1 MYTYYIATGPEA
13 VAALVQTG
21 QVLNILPDWLEPK
34 QIICSENIYTSVQT
48 SNKNYHQTFILQ
60 LELLSPLID
69 MRKDKC
75 TIVLKQIN
83 PNWIKKIFTYSQRG
97 KNLLQR
103 LFADK
108 CEKPIEIKPEIYPKI
123 KTNASTTISA
133 QTSTNF
139 FDKKRK
145 RDDAI
150 LVAQK
155 NKLVQKDRYGVVL
168 QRISTKDEHL
178 DVLRSAFQEAKKT
191 ILITSFAI
199 TYQTLRDT
207 GLYSLIAQARGRG
220 VKIYCYY
227 NDSNSISNEVK
238 AAFSRFGVFYD
249 EAYTHS
255 KILAVDHTLL
265 VLGSFNWLSCIDYR
279 YTSNSNGSIV
289 CRGDICGELIEALWE
304 YLKHY
309 RNIQFGNFWQVERF
323 EYYNDYALSYD
334 IGRNSELTYLTT
346 LEQHLGFFQSVFEE
360 AQHKIIICSP
370 FISSSEAYREDI
382 DHQVLRDAANRE
394 VEIFFI
400 CSATDPY
407 LPNFQAFL
415 RSVGSS
421 NIYLIKANNFHLKTI
436 IVDDQLI
443 AEGSFNWL
451 SAARDDMSQ
460 FHNHETTIFVYGNMA
475 SGLIDHFYRSEIGC
489 VVLNM
494 AHELYEDE
502 RKTKR
507 IKDQTIA
514 EEKAK
519 TESYCTLA

>member
-1 MYTYYIATGPEA
+1 MYTYYIATGPEV
-13 VAALVQTG
+13 VATLVQTG
-21 QVLNILPDWLEPK
+21 QLPNALPDWLEPK
-34 QIICSENIYTSVQT
+34 QIICSENIHTSVLT

-75 TIVLKQIN
+75 TIVLKQID
-83 PNWIKKIFTYSQRG
+83 PDWIKRIFTYSQRG

-145 RDDAI
+145 RDNAI
-150 LVAQK
+150 GL
-155 NKLVQKDRYGVVL
+155 VL

-178 DVLRSAFQEAKKT
+178 DVLRSAFQKAKKT

-199 TYQTLRDT
+199 THQTLRDA
-207 GLYSLIAQARGRG
+207 GLYSLIAQARRRG

-227 NDSNSISNEVK
+227 NDSNSISNEVR
-238 AAFSRFGVFYD
+238 AAFSEFRVFYD

-279 YTSNSNGSIV
+279 YISSSNGSIV
-289 CRGDICGELIEALWE
+289 CHGDICEELIKALWE

-309 RNIQFGNFWQVERF
+309 RNIQFENFWQVERF

-346 LEQHLGFFQSVFEE
+346 LEQHLGFFQSVFKE
-360 AQHKIIICSP
+360 AQHKIVICSP

-382 DHQVLRDAANRE
+382 DPRVLRNAADRG

-415 RSVGSS
+415 RSIRVS
-421 NIYLIKANNFHLKTI
+421 NIYLVKANNFHSKTI

-451 SAARDDMSQ
+451 SAARYEMSQ

-489 VVLNM
+489 MVLNM
-494 AHELYEDE
+494 AHELYEDK